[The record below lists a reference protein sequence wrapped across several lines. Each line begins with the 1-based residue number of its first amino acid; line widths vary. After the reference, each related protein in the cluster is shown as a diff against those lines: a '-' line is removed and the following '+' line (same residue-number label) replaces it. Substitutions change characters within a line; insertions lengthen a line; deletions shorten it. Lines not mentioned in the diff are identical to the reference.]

1 MPIFCPAL
9 TQWGSRD
16 HKSGCH
22 CCSPGVSACLWA
34 LLLLTKTHTNC
45 FRTQGPTCLS
55 SGENFPDDR
64 PTCLLE
70 THIASVSWA
79 GINFAAG
86 QSLVALKS
94 LCAAPHPGSR
104 RMAHSHPKMCAAPT
118 QWILGANVPRSPAA
132 LAFRGA
138 AWCLLSVCALCRD
151 TRNSAPPESSC
162 SRFCCFSG
170 VSADVGAGD
179 SEAI

>member
-70 THIASVSWA
+70 THIASVSRA

-86 QSLVALKS
+86 QSLVALKIPLRCS
-94 LCAAPHPGSR
+94 PPWLQKDGTFPPQNVCRAHPVDPRCERTPKPGGARFPGRSLVPPVRLCALQGRPEFR
-104 RMAHSHPKMCAAPT
+104 T
-118 QWILGANVPRSPAA
+118 PRV
-132 LAFRGA
+132 
-138 AWCLLSVCALCRD
+138 LL
-151 TRNSAPPESSC
+151 
-162 SRFCCFSG
+162 
-170 VSADVGAGD
+170 
-179 SEAI
+179 